1 MRWNLTAFNS
11 RTWTSNL
18 ERRGPQSRRERRD
31 APPDPSASH
40 TNIRRGMSTQLRADD
55 SVFDR
60 IRDAILNRGDPE
72 DNEDPVG
79 PTVPTG

>member
-1 MRWNLTAFNS
+1 MRPRPL
-11 RTWTSNL
+11 
-18 ERRGPQSRRERRD
+18 
-31 APPDPSASH
+31 H
-40 TNIRRGMSTQLRADD
+40 TDE

-72 DNEDPVG
+72 DHEDPVG

>member
-1 MRWNLTAFNS
+1 MR
-11 RTWTSNL
+11 
-18 ERRGPQSRRERRD
+18 
-31 APPDPSASH
+31 
-40 TNIRRGMSTQLRADD
+40 TQLRADN

-79 PTVPTG
+79 PTVPAG

>member
-1 MRWNLTAFNS
+1 MRPRPL
-11 RTWTSNL
+11 RTD
-18 ERRGPQSRRERRD
+18 E
-31 APPDPSASH
+31 
-40 TNIRRGMSTQLRADD
+40 